1 MLEINNIDVFYGA
14 SHIIFGLSLKIEQGE
29 TVCLLGRNGTGKT
42 TTMRSIM
49 GLTPP
54 RSGSVRFLNVE
65 ISGKQPYEINRIG
78 IGYVPQDRG
87 IMRGLTV
94 RETLELGRKGK
105 EGNRGNGKGQW
116 TLEGL
121 YRLFPILSMRE
132 KQEAVTLS
140 GGEQQMLTIAR
151 TLMGNP
157 KLLLLDEPSG
167 GLAPLLTGEL
177 CKRIGELKGTG
188 ISILLAEQKL
198 DFALSLA
205 NRCHVLEKG
214 RICHHCL
221 PEELT
226 GDKEVKKRYLGV

>member
-1 MLEINNIDVFYGA
+1 MLEINEIDVFYGA
-14 SHIIFGLSLKIEQGE
+14 SHIIFGLSLKIEEGE
-29 TVCLLGRNGTGKT
+29 TICLLGRNGTGKT

-54 RSGSVRFLNVE
+54 RSGSITFLNEE
-65 ISGKQPYEINRIG
+65 ISRKQPYEINRMG
-78 IGYVPQDRG
+78 IGYIPQDRG

-94 RETLELGRKGK
+94 RETLELGRKK
-105 EGNRGNGKGQW
+105 KTGNGGGQW
-116 TLEGL
+116 TLERL
-121 YRLFPILSMRE
+121 YGLFPVLSKRE

-157 KLLLLDEPSG
+157 RLLLLDEPSG
-167 GLAPLLTGEL
+167 GLAPMLMGEL
-177 CKRIGELKGTG
+177 CRQIGELKETG

-205 NRCHVLEKG
+205 NRCHVLQKG

-226 GDKEVKKRYLGV
+226 ENDEVKKRYLGV

>member
-1 MLEINNIDVFYGA
+1 MLDINDIDVFYGD
-14 SHIIFGLSLKIEQGE
+14 SHIIFGLSLNIEQGE
-29 TVCLLGRNGTGKT
+29 SVCLMGRNGTGKT

-54 RSGSVRFLNVE
+54 RSGSIRFLNEE
-65 ISGKQPYEINRIG
+65 ISGRQPYEINRMG

-94 RETLELGRKGK
+94 RETLELGRKKRG
-105 EGNRGNGKGQW
+105 GNGSGQW
-116 TLEGL
+116 TLERL
-121 YRLFPILSMRE
+121 YELFPVLSKRE

-167 GLAPLLTGEL
+167 GLAPLLLAEL
-177 CKRIGELKGTG
+177 CRQIGKLKETG

-214 RICHHCL
+214 RICHRCL

-226 GDKEVKKRYLGV
+226 KDDEAKKRYLGV

>member
-1 MLEINNIDVFYGA
+1 MLEINDINVFYGA

-54 RSGSVRFLNVE
+54 RSGSIKFLNEE

-78 IGYVPQDRG
+78 IGYIPQDRA

-94 RETLELGRKGK
+94 RETLELGRKRKG
-105 EGNRGNGKGQW
+105 GNGKGQW
-116 TLEGL
+116 TLERL
-121 YRLFPILSMRE
+121 YRLFPILSKRE

-167 GLAPLLTGEL
+167 GLAPLLMGEL
-177 CKRIGELKGTG
+177 CKQIGELKETG

-226 GDKEVKKRYLGV
+226 ENEEVKKRYLGV

>member
-1 MLEINNIDVFYGA
+1 MLEIGNIDVFYGD
-14 SHIIFGLSLKIEQGE
+14 SHIIFGLSLKIGQGE
-29 TVCLLGRNGTGKT
+29 TLCLMGRNGTGKT
-42 TTMRSIM
+42 TTLRSIM

-54 RSGSVRFLNVE
+54 RSGSIRFLEEE
-65 ISGKQPYEINRIG
+65 ISRKQPYEINRRG

-94 RETLELGRKGK
+94 RETLELGRKRK
-105 EGNRGNGKGQW
+105 TGNGSGVW
-116 TLEGL
+116 TLERL
-121 YRLFPILSMRE
+121 YSLFPILSTRE

-140 GGEQQMLTIAR
+140 GGEQQMLTLAR

-157 KLLLLDEPSG
+157 RLLLLDEPSG
-167 GLAPLLTGEL
+167 GLAPLIMEQL
-177 CKRIGELKGTG
+177 CRQIGRLKDTG

-205 NRCHVLEKG
+205 NRCHLLEKG
-214 RICHHCL
+214 RICHRCL

-226 GDKEVKKRYLGV
+226 RDEAVKKRYLGV

>member
-1 MLEINNIDVFYGA
+1 MLEVNGINVFYGD
-14 SHIIFGLSLKIEQGE
+14 SHIIFDLSMKIEEGE
-29 TVCLLGRNGTGKT
+29 TICLMGRNGTGKT

-54 RSGSVRFLNVE
+54 RSGNIQFLNKE
-65 ISGKQPYEINRIG
+65 ISRKQPYEISRMG

-94 RETLELGRKGK
+94 RETLDLGRK
-105 EGNRGNGKGQW
+105 RNGENGSGQW
-116 TLEGL
+116 TLERL
-121 YRLFPILSMRE
+121 YGLFPILSKRE

-167 GLAPLLTGEL
+167 GLAPLMLEGL
-177 CKRIGELKGTG
+177 CSQVGKLKETG

-205 NRCHVLEKG
+205 DRCHLLEKG
-214 RICHHCL
+214 RICHCCL
-221 PEELT
+221 TQELIKD
-226 GDKEVKKRYLGV
+226 DKVKKQYLGV

>member
-54 RSGSVRFLNVE
+54 RSGSIKFLNEE

-94 RETLELGRKGK
+94 RETLELGRKRKG
-105 EGNRGNGKGQW
+105 GNGEGQW
-116 TLEGL
+116 TLERL
-121 YRLFPILSMRE
+121 YHLFPILSKRE

-167 GLAPLLTGEL
+167 GLAPLLMGEL
-177 CKRIGELKGTG
+177 CKQVGELKGTG

-226 GDKEVKKRYLGV
+226 ANDEVKKRYLGV

>member
-1 MLEINNIDVFYGA
+1 MLEINGIDVFYGA

-54 RSGSVRFLNVE
+54 CSGSIKFQNEE
-65 ISGKQPYEINRIG
+65 ISRRQPYEINRMG
-78 IGYVPQDRG
+78 IGYVPQGRG

-94 RETLELGRKGK
+94 RETLELGRKRK
-105 EGNRGNGKGQW
+105 AGNGSGQW
-116 TLEGL
+116 TLERL
-121 YRLFPILSMRE
+121 YRLFPILSKRE

-167 GLAPLLTGEL
+167 GLAPLLMEEL
-177 CKRIGELKGTG
+177 CRQIGKLKETG

-214 RICHHCL
+214 RICHRCL
-221 PEELT
+221 PKELT
-226 GDKEVKKRYLGV
+226 EDDEVKKRYLGV